1 MVDVA
6 KLYRKLLKLYP
17 ASFRQEYE
25 GAMTRQ
31 FRDEQR
37 DAQGWK
43 ENVGLLL
50 HALSDIAV
58 SAPRE
63 LVRELSQ
70 DSRFALRVYRR
81 RPLSAVI
88 AIGTLALAVGAST
101 GVFSVTSALLLRSAA
116 VRRCITIGGATFFA
130 IFRGKWSRRLCRV
143 AQSQFLPGERCDI
156 FHIRDE
162 PELGPRCPAS
172 SSHRD
177 FCKSVLVARSA
188 SSAWPYICPGRR
200 SDGREPCDRDQS
212 SLVAAG
218 IWRQSIRN
226 RLRSSFGW
234 SGSHHHRR
242 RSVALRLSGQ
252 CRCMGAYCFRF

>member
-81 RPLSAVI
+81 RSLSAVI

-101 GVFSVTSALLLRSAA
+101 GVFSVTSALLLRSLPFGNASRLVELRFSPFSA
-116 VRRCITIGGATFFA
+116 GNGRAGFSEWRNHSSYLESAATFSTSEMNLNS
-130 IFRGKWSRRLCRV
+130 G
-143 AQSQFLPGERCDI
+143 
-156 FHIRDE
+156 RD
-162 PELGPRCPAS
+162 
-172 SSHRD
+172 
-177 FCKSVLVARSA
+177 
-188 SSAWPYICPGRR
+188 
-200 SDGREPCDRDQS
+200 
-212 SLVAAG
+212 
-218 IWRQSIRN
+218 
-226 RLRSSFGW
+226 
-234 SGSHHHRR
+234 
-242 RSVALRLSGQ
+242 ALRI
-252 CRCMGAYCFRF
+252 RV